1 MKSSKVSGKRI
12 NNFEVYPK
20 NAVAKTI
27 MYQNMSS
34 HYRRIYSAKSRIDT
48 GPPFSHKPKPIQWN
62 KKQKEYTM
70 LKPSQSSVT
79 LTPSSKSCSRQ
90 GCGDRASPS
99 FQPQISQ
106 SSAES
111 KLRTL
116 RVYHPPRKR
125 IYSTLPASTELKSD
139 PEVSVPEIP
148 WIRTTEEVKTTVS
161 KGSSSDSAYTEEGE
175 GNWSGGESRGPT
187 PVSDT
192 RIISRS
198 EDLLYVKFIGG
209 ITEEV
214 LRKGIFTNKALK
226 SIFQSHI
233 DAHKQYLNLRR
244 MQEEVEKLQL
254 ELGIPKDDSPDFVS
268 SYESISTTESISKIS
283 SSKVEDK
290 ELMEALRQLNLS
302 PSLKADVAKSLGLY
316 SPLDILS
323 NSNSTESLKVRTHSK
338 RTTFSSPLEVIHDV
352 SHKAEKLPLSDDD
365 SYEILSE
372 GSESRPL
379 TPLGLSW

>member
-1 MKSSKVSGKRI
+1 MKSSKMSGKRI
-12 NNFEVYPK
+12 SNFDVYPK

-34 HYRRIYSAKSRIDT
+34 HYRRIYNAKPRIDT
-48 GPPFSHKPKPIQWN
+48 GPPFSHKPKSTTQWN
-62 KKQKEYTM
+62 KKQKEYCIMRT
-70 LKPSQSSVT
+70 SQSSLST
-79 LTPSSKSCSRQ
+79 SPTKTCSRQ
-90 GCGDRASPS
+90 GCGDRATPS

-106 SSAES
+106 TSSES

-125 IYSTLPASTELKSD
+125 IFSTSPSSIEMKSD
-139 PEVSVPEIP
+139 PEISVPEIP
-148 WIRTTEEVKTTVS
+148 WIRSTEEVKTTS

-175 GNWSGGESRGPT
+175 GGWSGGESRGPT
-187 PVSDT
+187 PISDT
-192 RIISRS
+192 QRMSRS

-226 SIFQSHI
+226 NIFQSHI

-244 MQEEVEKLQL
+244 MQEEVEKLQS
-254 ELGIPKDDSPDFVS
+254 ELGIPKDDKPNSPQYIS
-268 SYESISTTESISKIS
+268 SYESIPEESMKVPR
-283 SSKVEDK
+283 SKVEDK
-290 ELMEALRQLNLS
+290 ELMDALSQLNLS
-302 PSLKADVAKSLGLY
+302 PSLRADVAMSLGLF
-316 SPLDILS
+316 SSLESMS
-323 NSNSTESLKVRTHSK
+323 NSSSSESIKVRNHSK

-352 SHKAEKLPLSDDD
+352 SRKSDKLPLSDDD

>member
-1 MKSSKVSGKRI
+1 MVAPPDHPSWRGEGNMKSSKVSGKRI

-125 IYSTLPASTELKSD
+125 IYSTSPASTELKSD

-161 KGSSSDSAYTEEGE
+161 KGSSSVDG
-175 GNWSGGESRGPT
+175 
-187 PVSDT
+187 
-192 RIISRS
+192 
-198 EDLLYVKFIGG
+198 
-209 ITEEV
+209 V
-214 LRKGIFTNKALK
+214 L
-226 SIFQSHI
+226 
-233 DAHKQYLNLRR
+233 
-244 MQEEVEKLQL
+244 
-254 ELGIPKDDSPDFVS
+254 
-268 SYESISTTESISKIS
+268 
-283 SSKVEDK
+283 
-290 ELMEALRQLNLS
+290 
-302 PSLKADVAKSLGLY
+302 
-316 SPLDILS
+316 
-323 NSNSTESLKVRTHSK
+323 
-338 RTTFSSPLEVIHDV
+338 
-352 SHKAEKLPLSDDD
+352 
-365 SYEILSE
+365 
-372 GSESRPL
+372 
-379 TPLGLSW
+379 